1 MPMDKKEIVSLLNH
15 AHQSFANY
23 LAGLDEHDF
32 LFAKEGKWSAGQ
44 QLDHIIKSVAPV
56 NMAMGLPRFIL
67 KWKFGIANRPSKTYE
82 ALVAKYKDKLSA
94 GGRSTA
100 RFTPSVVNYSQ
111 KASLLHTLESLTKK
125 LCKKVTTASDESLDT
140 YILPHPLLG
149 KLTLREM
156 LYFTAYHVQHHQLLI
171 QQALTENER
180 KA

>member
-1 MPMDKKEIVSLLNH
+1 MNKKEIVSLLDH
-15 AHQSFANY
+15 AHQSFADY
-23 LAGLDEHDF
+23 LAALDEHDF
-32 LFAKEGKWSAGQ
+32 LYAKEEKWSAGQ

-56 NMAMGLPRFIL
+56 NMAIGLPRFIL
-67 KWKFGIANRPSKTYE
+67 KWKFGVANRPSKTYE
-82 ALVAKYKDKLSA
+82 AIVAKYKDKLSA
-94 GGRSTA
+94 GGRSTKQ
-100 RFTPSVVNYSQ
+100 FTPSPISYSQ
-111 KASLLHTLESLTKK
+111 KASLLHTLTSLNKK
-125 LCKKVTTASDESLDT
+125 LCAKATAASEESLDK